1 MEKIRLEMIIDLP
14 PPGMM
19 ANRVSTSPIL
29 ASSAVLTIC
38 NQYTQA
44 KVNILYSISLENCWF
59 YIIKLRGIACF
70 IT

>member
-1 MEKIRLEMIIDLP
+1 MIINIP

-38 NQYTQA
+38 NHYTKTQ
-44 KVNILYSISLENCWF
+44 VNILYL
-59 YIIKLRGIACF
+59 LIAGF
-70 IT
+70 KYN

>member
-1 MEKIRLEMIIDLP
+1 MLKTRLEMIINIP

-38 NQYTQA
+38 NHYTKTQ
-44 KVNILYSISLENCWF
+44 VNILYLF
-59 YIIKLRGIACF
+59 IAGF
-70 IT
+70 TYN